1 MPVAA
6 RATRKVMM
14 RPWQTRAGLGGRLQR
29 WGSAPWV
36 KTQAR
41 SISAQSAMFGSA
53 ARRCCKLL
61 YQHLRSVST
70 VSLFLVLLYT
80 CALSGNQT
88 ACLPAQPSMLV
99 STHSDSLFAAR
110 GHLRVRAKALG
121 GHTSKSLKHRKL
133 LSAANAATKRELGNV
148 SNGAGKGDATLPEL
162 ASPGQSTQNRKPARP
177 GRVYVCEE

>member
-1 MPVAA
+1 
-6 RATRKVMM
+6 
-14 RPWQTRAGLGGRLQR
+14 
-29 WGSAPWV
+29 
-36 KTQAR
+36 
-41 SISAQSAMFGSA
+41 MFGSA

-88 ACLPAQPSMLV
+88 ACLPAQPSTLV

-133 LSAANAATKRELGNV
+133 LSAANAATKRALGNV
-148 SNGAGKGDATLPEL
+148 SNGAGKGDSTLLPSTSGDRRSARSR
-162 ASPGQSTQNRKPARP
+162 ASSPILSFQAR
-177 GRVYVCEE
+177 VVLL